1 MVIEG
6 GDKCW
11 SRRIFPPS
19 FKNKTACRHDKQ
31 MKTKRM
37 EFSVIALMLLK
48 RKSLMA
54 RVASAAHRPLL
65 LGGDIGRE
73 RGLLNPAIQG
83 LDIRVKGSVGD
94 TLKER
99 PIAGKEKI
107 MTDNGTAIVT
117 NARMTIIARLDAGVL
132 VRHEVL

>member
-1 MVIEG
+1 MRE
-6 GDKCW
+6 W
-11 SRRIFPPS
+11 
-19 FKNKTACRHDKQ
+19 
-31 MKTKRM
+31 
-37 EFSVIALMLLK
+37 L
-48 RKSLMA
+48 

-99 PIAGKEKI
+99 PIAGKGE
-107 MTDNGTAIVT
+107 DND
-117 NARMTIIARLDAGVL
+117 RQWHCDRDQCQDDDQ
-132 VRHEVL
+132 